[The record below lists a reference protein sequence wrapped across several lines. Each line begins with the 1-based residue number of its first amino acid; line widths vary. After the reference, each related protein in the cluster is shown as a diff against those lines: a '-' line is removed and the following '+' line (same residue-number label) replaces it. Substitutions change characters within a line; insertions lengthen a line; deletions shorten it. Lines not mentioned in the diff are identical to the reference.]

1 MRGDYRREV
10 TMRRQISVLSLVA
23 LLPLPAAAHHPMDG
37 AMPQTLWQGF
47 ASGIGHPV
55 IGLDHLAFLLAA
67 GVLAAALPRSQALR
81 AVAGF
86 LAAGMA
92 GLALHMAGIGIG
104 MTEALVA
111 ASVLLAGLALLIAKR
126 VSARALLLGFALAGL
141 FHGHAFAEAVI
152 GAEAT
157 PIIAYLAGLAVIQG
171 GLMLG
176 AVALAREASRA
187 RWLRPAMGAAASFAG
202 FAFLVTALI
211 A

>member
-1 MRGDYRREV
+1 
-10 TMRRQISVLSLVA
+10 MRRPSFALGLLA

-67 GVLAAALPRSQALR
+67 GVLAAALPRGEALR
-81 AVAGF
+81 AIAGF
-86 LAAGMA
+86 LMAGMA
-92 GLALHMAGIGIG
+92 GLALHMAGIGLGPI
-104 MTEALVA
+104 EALIA
-111 ASVLLAGLALLIAKR
+111 ASVLLAGLALLVAKR
-126 VSARALLLGFALAGL
+126 VSAPALLAGFALAGL

-157 PIIAYLAGLAVIQG
+157 PILAYLAGLAVIQG
-171 GLMLG
+171 ALMLG
-176 AVALAREASRA
+176 AMALAQQATRA
-187 RWLRPAMGAAASFAG
+187 RWLRPAMGAVASLAG
-202 FAFLVTALI
+202 LGFLVVAVV

>member
-1 MRGDYRREV
+1 
-10 TMRRQISVLSLVA
+10 MRRQFFALSLMA

-67 GVLAAALPRSQALR
+67 GVLAAALPRGEALR
-81 AVAGF
+81 AIAGF

-92 GLALHMAGIGIG
+92 GLALHMAGIGLG

-111 ASVLLAGLALLIAKR
+111 ASVLLAGVALLITKS
-126 VSARALLLGFALAGL
+126 VSAPALLLGFALAGL

-171 GLMLG
+171 GLML
-176 AVALAREASRA
+176 AAMALAREATRA
-187 RWLRPAMGAAASFAG
+187 RWMRPAMGAAASLAG
-202 FAFLVTALI
+202 FGFLVTAL
-211 A
+211 AA

>member
-1 MRGDYRREV
+1 
-10 TMRRQISVLSLVA
+10 MRRQFFALSLMA

-67 GVLAAALPRSQALR
+67 GVLAAALPRGEAFR
-81 AVAGF
+81 AIAGF

-157 PIIAYLAGLAVIQG
+157 PIIAYLSGLAVIQG

-176 AVALAREASRA
+176 AMAVAGATRA
-187 RWLRPAMGAAASFAG
+187 PWLRPAMGAAASFAG
-202 FAFLVTALI
+202 LGFLVVALLT
-211 A
+211 

>member
-1 MRGDYRREV
+1 
-10 TMRRQISVLSLVA
+10 MRRQFFALSLLA

-37 AMPQTLWQGF
+37 AMPETLWQGF

-81 AVAGF
+81 AVTGF
-86 LAAGMA
+86 LLAGMV
-92 GLALHMAGIGIG
+92 GLALHVAGFGLGI
-104 MTEALVA
+104 TEALIA
-111 ASVLLAGLALLIAKR
+111 ASVLLAGLALLVAKR
-126 VSARALLLGFALAGL
+126 VSAPALLAGFALAGL

-171 GLMLG
+171 ALMLG
-176 AVALAREASRA
+176 AMALAREATRA
-187 RWLRPAMGAAASFAG
+187 RWLRPAMGVAASFAG
-202 FAFLVTALI
+202 LGFLVGALVG
-211 A
+211 

>member
-1 MRGDYRREV
+1 
-10 TMRRQISVLSLVA
+10 MRRQFFALSLMA
-23 LLPLPAAAHHPMDG
+23 LLPLPAAAHHPMGG
-37 AMPQTLWQGF
+37 AMPKTLWQGF

-67 GVLAAALPRSQALR
+67 GVLAAALPRGEAFR
-81 AVAGF
+81 AIAAFLVAG
-86 LAAGMA
+86 MV
-92 GLALHMAGIGIG
+92 GLALHMAGIGLG

-111 ASVLLAGLALLIAKR
+111 ASVLLVGVALLAAQR
-126 VSARALLLGFALAGL
+126 VSAPALLLGFALAGL

-176 AVALAREASRA
+176 AMALAREASRA

-202 FAFLVTALI
+202 LGFLVVALVG
-211 A
+211 

>member
-1 MRGDYRREV
+1 
-10 TMRRQISVLSLVA
+10 MRRQISVLSLLA

-187 RWLRPAMGAAASFAG
+187 RWLRPAMGATTSFAG

>member
-1 MRGDYRREV
+1 
-10 TMRRQISVLSLVA
+10 MRRQFFALSLIA
-23 LLPLPAAAHHPMDG
+23 LLPLPAAAHHPMGG

-67 GVLAAALPRSQALR
+67 GVLAAALPRNQALR
-81 AVAGF
+81 AIAGF
-86 LAAGMA
+86 LAAGMV
-92 GLALHMAGIGIG
+92 GLALHMAGIGLG

-111 ASVLLAGLALLIAKR
+111 ASVLLAGVALLVAQR

-157 PIIAYLAGLAVIQG
+157 PIMAYLAGLAVIQG

-176 AVALAREASRA
+176 AMALAREASRA

-202 FAFLVTALI
+202 LGFLVVAL
-211 A
+211 AG

>member
-1 MRGDYRREV
+1 
-10 TMRRQISVLSLVA
+10 MRRQFFALSLMA

-67 GVLAAALPRSQALR
+67 GVLAAALPRNQALR
-81 AVAGF
+81 AIFGF
-86 LAAGMA
+86 LAAGMV
-92 GLALHMAGIGIG
+92 GLTLHMAGIGLG

-111 ASVLLAGLALLIAKR
+111 ASVLLAGLALLVAKR

-171 GLMLG
+171 ALMLG
-176 AVALAREASRA
+176 AMAMAQQAKRA
-187 RWLRPAMGAAASFAG
+187 RWLRPVMGAAASFAG
-202 FAFLVTALI
+202 IGFLVVALV

>member
-1 MRGDYRREV
+1 
-10 TMRRQISVLSLVA
+10 MRRPSFALGLLA

-37 AMPQTLWQGF
+37 AMPETLWQGF

-67 GVLAAALPRSQALR
+67 GVLAAALPRGEALR
-81 AVAGF
+81 AIAGF
-86 LAAGMA
+86 LMAGMA
-92 GLALHMAGIGIG
+92 GLALHMAGIGLGPI
-104 MTEALVA
+104 EALIA
-111 ASVLLAGLALLIAKR
+111 ASVLLAGLALLVAKR
-126 VSARALLLGFALAGL
+126 VSAPALLAGFALAGL

-157 PIIAYLAGLAVIQG
+157 PIIAYLTGLAVIQG

-176 AVALAREASRA
+176 AMALAQQATRA
-187 RWLRPAMGAAASFAG
+187 RWLRPAMGAVASFVG
-202 FAFLVTALI
+202 LGFLVVALV

>member
-1 MRGDYRREV
+1 
-10 TMRRQISVLSLVA
+10 MRRQFFALSLMA
-23 LLPLPAAAHHPMDG
+23 LLPLPAVAHHPMGG

-67 GVLAAALPRSQALR
+67 GVLAAALPRGEAFR
-81 AVAGF
+81 AIAGF
-86 LAAGMA
+86 LAAGMT
-92 GLALHMAGIGIG
+92 GLALHMAGIGLG

-111 ASVLLAGLALLIAKR
+111 ASVLMAGAALLVAKR
-126 VSARALLLGFALAGL
+126 VTAPALLTGFALAGL

-157 PIIAYLAGLAVIQG
+157 PIIAYLAGLAAIQG

-176 AVALAREASRA
+176 AMALARATSA
-187 RWLRPAMGAAASFAG
+187 HWLRPAMGAAASFAG
-202 FAFLVTALI
+202 LGFLVVALVG
-211 A
+211 